1 MVMSVAV
8 RWLVAGIFLGCLGLA
23 SLANAGSARPNA
35 TAEAYASSFDSYA
48 IAFEATRFPST
59 AMGSATSA
67 AVGGKT
73 SIPYGWV
80 DFCGRR
86 PDQCKVSA
94 LPAVDIKL
102 TPRTWS
108 TLDRIN
114 REVNGYIVP
123 ISNLDHWG
131 TTQDHWDYPI
141 DGKGDC
147 KIYALFKRKLLL
159 DAGFPRQ
166 ALLMTVVYD
175 LHGEGHAILTVKTD
189 RGDFVLDNLV
199 DKIRSWD
206 ATGYYF
212 LKRQSQQNPNIWV
225 SINLRG
231 DAAMTADKRRK
242 TVN

>member
-1 MVMSVAV
+1 ML
-8 RWLVAGIFLGCLGLA
+8 RRLVAGVFSTFLGLA
-23 SLANAGSARPNA
+23 SLANAGSVGPQMS
-35 TAEAYASSFDSYA
+35 TEAYASSFKSFA
-48 IAFEATRFPST
+48 IAFEAKMPRSGPMS
-59 AMGSATSA
+59 SATAA
-67 AVGGKT
+67 AVGSRT
-73 SIPYGWV
+73 SIPYGWL

-86 PDQCKVSA
+86 PDQCKVPV
-94 LPAVDIKL
+94 LPAADLKL
-102 TPRTWS
+102 TSKSWA
-108 TLDRIN
+108 TLDRVN

-131 TTQDHWDYPI
+131 TLQDHWDYPV

-189 RGDFVLDNLV
+189 KGDFILDNLV
-199 DKIRSWD
+199 NTIRSWD

-225 SINLRG
+225 SINQRG
-231 DAAMTADKRRK
+231 DGALKRAK
-242 TVN
+242 AIN

>member
-1 MVMSVAV
+1 MS
-8 RWLVAGIFLGCLGLA
+8 
-23 SLANAGSARPNA
+23 
-35 TAEAYASSFDSYA
+35 TEAYASSFRSFA
-48 IAFEATRFPST
+48 ITFEAKMPRSGPMS
-59 AMGSATSA
+59 SATA
-67 AVGGKT
+67 ASVGSRT

-86 PDQCKVSA
+86 PDQCKVPV
-94 LPAVDIKL
+94 LPAADLKL
-102 TPRTWS
+102 TQKSWA
-108 TLDRIN
+108 TLDRVN

-123 ISNLDHWG
+123 ESNLDHWG
-131 TTQDHWDYPI
+131 TMQDHWDYPV

-189 RGDFVLDNLV
+189 RGDFILDNLV
-199 DKIRSWD
+199 NTIRSWD

-212 LKRQSQQNPNIWV
+212 LKRQSQQDPNIWV
-225 SINLRG
+225 SINQRG
-231 DAAMTADKRRK
+231 DGALKRAK
-242 TVN
+242 AIN

>member
-1 MVMSVAV
+1 MSRWFFVA
-8 RWLVAGIFLGCLGLA
+8 IFSACLGLVP
-23 SLANAGSARPNA
+23 LANAGSVRPSA
-35 TAEAYASSFDSYA
+35 DKETYLSSFNKYA
-48 IAFEATRFPST
+48 ITFEATQARST
-59 AMGSATSA
+59 AIGSATSA
-67 AVGGKT
+67 AVGGRT

-86 PDQCKVSA
+86 PEQCKVSA
-94 LPAVDIKL
+94 LPAVDLKL

-108 TLDRIN
+108 ILDRVN

-123 ISNLDHWG
+123 ISNLEHWG
-131 TTQDHWDYPI
+131 TMQDHWDYPV

-175 LHGEGHAILTVKTD
+175 LNGEGHAILTVKTD
-189 RGDFVLDNLV
+189 KGDFVLDNLV
-199 DKIRSWD
+199 NKIRSWD

-231 DAAMTADKRRK
+231 KAARSPDTHRK
-242 TVN
+242 VFN